1 MLANSAFFLQELIR
15 NGHTDFDILFMK
27 EMTFSIPESMYREVA
42 NMPGVQHTF
51 LIRDP
56 SRSLPSLCTLCSN
69 ELGCDLDVREAGF
82 KQTFNLY
89 KLVRENHDKS
99 PVVVDASDL
108 QANPTEIM
116 KLYCTLTGI
125 RFESHMTCWDMGTV
139 PGVSRGWEQW
149 LSSIEKSTGIIQV
162 DYANQKP
169 TCLEN
174 LPVEVCDYVEECQP
188 YYAEMHKERIK
199 I

>member
-1 MLANSAFFLQELIR
+1 MA
-15 NGHTDFDILFMK
+15 
-27 EMTFSIPESMYREVA
+27 FSIPESMYREVA

-56 SRSLPSLCTLCSN
+56 SLSLPSLYKICSN
-69 ELGCDLDVREAGF
+69 EFRCDLDLREAGF
-82 KQTFNLY
+82 KQMFNLY
-89 KLVRENHDKS
+89 KLVRENCDQS

-108 QANPTEIM
+108 QADPIEIM

-125 RFESHMTCWDMGTV
+125 RFESHMTSWDMGPV
-139 PGVSRGWEQW
+139 PGVSRGWAPW
-149 LSSIEKSTGIIQV
+149 LSSIEKSSGIIQV

-169 TCLEN
+169 PCLEI
-174 LPVEVCDYVEECQP
+174 LPVEARDYVEECQP
-188 YYAEMHKERIK
+188 YYMEMNKERIK